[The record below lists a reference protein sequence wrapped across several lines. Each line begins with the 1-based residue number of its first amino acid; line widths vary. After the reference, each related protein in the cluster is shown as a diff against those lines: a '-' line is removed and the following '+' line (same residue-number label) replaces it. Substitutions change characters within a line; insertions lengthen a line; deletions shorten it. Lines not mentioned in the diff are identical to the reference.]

1 MSIEALFKLH
11 EGLPRGGPGSN
22 QSTSEAIR
30 RLPALPAAPRILD
43 IGCGPGQQTV
53 VLARELHGRTTA
65 IDVYP
70 PFLEA
75 CRTEAQRAGVD
86 SLIEVRD
93 LSMDAMDFELESFD
107 LIWSEGAVFILGVE
121 AALRL
126 WRPFLKPGAI
136 IAFTE
141 ATWLTEDPPAEAKEY
156 WAQGYPVMATAEAN
170 EATAKT
176 LGYEALDR
184 FILPASDWTDE
195 YYAPLK
201 ERMDQTSDSADPDMA
216 ATIAEALREIEIFER
231 YGDSYGY
238 VFYILRKS
246 A

>member
-1 MSIEALFKLH
+1 MNIEALFKLH
-11 EGLPRGGPGSN
+11 EGLPRGGPGSS
-22 QSTSEAIR
+22 QSTIEAIK
-30 RLPALPAAPRILD
+30 RLPPFPAPPRILD
-43 IGCGPGQQTV
+43 IGCGPGAQTV
-53 VLARELHGRTTA
+53 VLARELQGQTTA

-70 PFLEA
+70 PFLDA
-75 CRTEAQRAGVD
+75 CRAAAESAGLGHLV
-86 SLIEVRD
+86 EVRD
-93 LSMDAMDFELESFD
+93 LSMDALDFEPESFD

-141 ATWLTEDPPAEAKEY
+141 ASWLTDNPPAEARKY
-156 WAQGYPVMATAEAN
+156 WAQNYPIMATAEAN
-170 EATAKT
+170 EATAQAQ
-176 LGYEALDR
+176 GYEPLSH
-184 FILPASDWTDE
+184 FTLPPSDWTQE

-201 ERMDQTSDSADPDMA
+201 KRIAQMETSATPGLA
-216 ATIAEALREIEIFER
+216 ATIDETLHEIDIYDRHGEH
-231 YGDSYGY
+231 YGY